1 MKWQRRLKVF
11 VSKPDY
17 RAQSPGPSCCKKR
30 TSSPTLSS
38 TSTHAPSTKKKS
50 KLNVKKQNKKK
61 YLSLFNN
68 LIQLFL
74 FVLCFLTLKFFWEI
88 YFWWECV
95 QVKTSAPRSTSSDPL
110 TPEIQAL
117 ERWLTLSAE
126 DRAWVSCKNSVC
138 CNFWAGTHSN
148 PKTCEFENFNLFSYS
163 MKKC

>member
-1 MKWQRRLKVF
+1 MAKKIKGIRLKAWLQGSV
-11 VSKPDY
+11 P
-17 RAQSPGPSCCKKR
+17 R
-30 TSSPTLSS
+30 TFMLQEENLLTNVVLHLHTCPI
-38 TSTHAPSTKKKS
+38 HKKKS

-74 FVLCFLTLKFFWEI
+74 FVLCFLTLKFFWGI